1 MSRSRGRLRLTFSE
15 DGDATPVPSQ
25 QVVMRQRVFWVML
38 LGAFLALICL
48 SAYRGMLLDQVSG
61 VLTRRP
67 PEWELAGVALSGV
80 KRAPI
85 RRVLEQHPGDR
96 DLQLGAMLVGEWRN
110 SVADEQEIDQEVRY
124 LDSSRL
130 RYLRQLAAQ
139 YPRDPAVIA
148 TYLRYCTIRAVRIQ
162 RAEIEKKSNSSLV
175 PPAVLA
181 QFTEYCVR
189 GEKLDPDNGY
199 FPTLLAVARIGAG
212 DDAEAL
218 VALHRASL
226 ATRWTDYAEAEMAGG
241 QALLI
246 QAYGDRGP
254 ALHAGPAAGIL
265 LPHLSQVRLAA
276 QLAVLRADQYLA
288 QGKLERGHAIHA
300 DVVRLGSL
308 IAKSSRYL
316 IGRLV
321 GGAVRAMGLGAASG
335 IGQPHGTTE
344 AQKAAVRA
352 DRQKYA
358 DRVAREATAFA
369 AEIQRA
375 NREQDLFQTRREE
388 LLSSPSYLAWDELL
402 HRLAQREILGLSLAA
417 NLGVSLL
424 LWGTAA
430 LLVTLSWPRGGE
442 RQNLLGWLRSH
453 ASPSVRVSGFSA
465 AGVALVG
472 ATFWAWQGDA
482 VGGLLIPT
490 IGLSLLLAVGSSR
503 EDRAPSA
510 LSLAAIAAG
519 VLGLAA
525 CLTFPWPIPEL
536 RIGWWHDT
544 VPSVTLLGEFDPDRR
559 ISNSAFASWLPSG
572 ILLALA
578 LPAVVVS
585 FSFFGRGSV
594 AGAVERLRLVAK
606 GLAGVLAVSYLV
618 YLLAAVPA
626 NQQEGRH
633 WDQLVEREAQGYPL

>member
-1 MSRSRGRLRLTFSE
+1 MFRSRGRLRLTFSE
-15 DGDATPVPSQ
+15 DGDASRAPAQ
-25 QVVMRQRVFWVML
+25 QVIMRQRVFWVML
-38 LGAFLALICL
+38 LGAFLALLCL
-48 SAYRGMLLDQVSG
+48 PAYRGMLLDHALG

-85 RRVLEQHPGDR
+85 QRVLEQHPGDR
-96 DLQLGAMLVGEWRN
+96 DLQLGAMLVGESRN
-110 SVADEQEIDQEVRY
+110 SSAGEQEAEQEAAHLNSPRFH
-124 LDSSRL
+124 
-130 RYLRQLAAQ
+130 YLRQLAAQ
-139 YPRDPAVIA
+139 YPCDPAVIA
-148 TYLRYCTIRAVRIQ
+148 TFLRYGTVRAVRIQ
-162 RAEIEKKSNSSLV
+162 RAEIEKKSSSTLV
-175 PPAVLA
+175 SPAVLA
-181 QFTEYCVR
+181 QFSEYCVR

-199 FPTLLAVARIGAG
+199 FPTLLAVARFGAG
-212 DDAEAL
+212 DDAGAL
-218 VALHRASL
+218 VSLHRASL
-226 ATRWTDYAEAEMAGG
+226 ATRWTDYAEVEMAGG

-265 LPHLSQVRLAA
+265 LPHLSQVRFAA

-288 QGKLERGHAIHA
+288 RGELERGHAIHA

-308 IAKSSRYL
+308 IARSSRYL

-321 GGAVRAMGLGAASG
+321 GGAVRAIGLGVPSG
-335 IGQPHGTTE
+335 IGRPHGTTE
-344 AQKAAVRA
+344 AQIAALRA
-352 DRQKYA
+352 DRRRYA
-358 DRVAREATAFA
+358 DRVAREAPAYA
-369 AEIQRA
+369 AEIERA
-375 NREQDLFQTRREE
+375 NREQDLFQPRREE

-402 HRLAQREILGLSLAA
+402 YRLVQREILGLSLAA

-424 LWGTAA
+424 IWAAAA
-430 LLVTLSWPRGGE
+430 LMATHSWPCGDK
-442 RQNLLGWLRSH
+442 RQTLLGWLRSH
-453 ASPSVRVSGFSA
+453 ASPWVRVSGFSA
-465 AGVALVG
+465 ASVALVG
-472 ATFWAWQGDA
+472 AISWAWRGDA

-490 IGLSLLLAVGSSR
+490 IGLSLLLPVGSRR
-503 EDRAPSA
+503 EERAPSV
-510 LSLAAIAAG
+510 LSLVAIIAG
-519 VLGLAA
+519 VVCLAA

-544 VPSVTLLGEFDPDRR
+544 VPSVTLMGEFDPDRQ
-559 ISNSAFASWLPSG
+559 ITNSAFASWLPSG

-585 FSFFGRGSV
+585 FGFFGRGSA

-618 YLLAAVPA
+618 YLLVAVPA

>member
-1 MSRSRGRLRLTFSE
+1 MSRMRGRLRLTFSE
-15 DGDATPVPSQ
+15 DGDSSLAQSQ
-25 QVVMRQRVFWVML
+25 PVVMRQRVFWVML
-38 LGAFLALICL
+38 FGAFLALICL
-48 SAYRGMLLDQVSG
+48 PAYRGMLLDQVSG

-110 SVADEQEIDQEVRY
+110 SAADEQEVNQEVRH
-124 LDSSRL
+124 LNSSRF

-148 TYLRYCTIRAVRIQ
+148 TFLRYGTVRAVRIQ
-162 RAEIEKKSNSSLV
+162 RAEIEKKSSSTLV
-175 PPAVLA
+175 PAAVLA

-199 FPTLLAVARIGAG
+199 FSTLMAVAQFAAG
-212 DDAEAL
+212 NDAEAL

-226 ATRWTDYAEAEMAGG
+226 ATRWTDYAEVEMAGG

-288 QGKLERGHAIHA
+288 QGALERGHAIHA

-321 GGAVRAMGLGAASG
+321 GGAVRAIGLGVASS
-335 IGQPHGTTE
+335 IGRPHATSE

-358 DRVAREATAFA
+358 DRVAQEAPAFA

-375 NREQDLFQTRREE
+375 NREQDLFQTRREQ
-388 LLSSPSYLAWDELL
+388 LLISPSYLAWDQLL
-402 HRLAQREILGLSLAA
+402 YRLVHREILGLSLAA

-424 LWGTAA
+424 IWGAAA
-430 LLVTLSWPRGGE
+430 LLATLSWPGGGE
-442 RQNLLGWLRSH
+442 SQSLLSWLGCQ
-453 ASPSVRVSGFSA
+453 ASRRMRLLVFSA
-465 AGVALVG
+465 AGGALVA
-472 ATFWAWQGDA
+472 ATLWACRGDA

-490 IGLSLLLAVGSSR
+490 IGLSLLLRVR
-503 EDRAPSA
+503 TFQEERNPSV
-510 LSLAAIAAG
+510 LSLVAIIAG
-519 VLGLAA
+519 VLGLAI
-525 CLTFPWPIPEL
+525 CITYPWPLAEL
-536 RIGWWHDT
+536 QIGWWHDT
-544 VPSVTLLGEFDPDRR
+544 VPSVTLLGEFDPGRQ

-572 ILLALA
+572 TLLALV

-585 FSFFGRGSV
+585 FSFFGRGPV
-594 AGAVERLRLVAK
+594 TGAVERLRLVAK